1 MVPVRQ
7 SHAIR
12 VVRSARRPD
21 VELFDEKTLTK
32 RREGMGKQLAQGDID
47 ALFAAAGANASA
59 SPAGTSSEVP
69 LERYDFSRAGQI
81 SNDQMRAISSVNDL
95 FARNLM
101 HTMGA
106 WLRTPFKMKLVAGE
120 QLPFSEFLERLSSP
134 SYICSIRLEPL
145 GAVGLLELELALAS
159 PMVDVLL
166 GGVGRAWPTRELTDI
181 EEAILTS
188 VVQMAVSELNL
199 AWQSVG
205 LEFVFEKRESE
216 PTVARMLAAGE
227 KTLCV
232 SFEAR
237 MPEAQGVMN
246 LCLPAVVLNA
256 ILRRLISEGDRP
268 KRRSKEAHARVRELM
283 GEVKVDT
290 VLQFPVMRL
299 RGSELVS
306 LEPGMILRLPMP
318 KHSTSELRI
327 GGLQFGRAHPV
338 RTGEHRGA
346 QLEDAS
352 DNDDENGTSAGQS
365 PDETMS
371 VN

>member
-1 MVPVRQ
+1 
-7 SHAIR
+7 
-12 VVRSARRPD
+12 
-21 VELFDEKTLTK
+21 
-32 RREGMGKQLAQGDID
+32 MGKQLGQGDID

-59 SPAGTSSEVP
+59 GSTSEAL

-101 HTMGA
+101 HTLGA

-120 QLPFSEFLERLSSP
+120 QLPFSEFLERLSP
-134 SYICSIRLEPL
+134 QGYVCSIRLEPL

-166 GGVGRAWPTRELTDI
+166 GGVGRAWPARELTEI

-188 VVQMAVSELNL
+188 VVQMTVRELNL

-216 PTVARMLAAGE
+216 PAVARMMTAGE

-237 MPEAQGVMN
+237 MPEAQGAMN

-256 ILRRLISEGDRP
+256 ILRRLISQGDRP

-283 GEVKVDT
+283 GEVKVGT
-290 VLQFPVMRL
+290 ILQFPVMRL
-299 RGSELVS
+299 RGSELAS
-306 LEPGMILRLPMP
+306 LEPGMVLRLPLA
-318 KHSTSELRI
+318 KHSVSELRV

-346 QLEDAS
+346 QLEEIS
-352 DNDDENGTSAGQS
+352 DNADPTDAISSTAT
-365 PDETMS
+365 DTVS

>member
-1 MVPVRQ
+1 
-7 SHAIR
+7 
-12 VVRSARRPD
+12 
-21 VELFDEKTLTK
+21 
-32 RREGMGKQLAQGDID
+32 MGKQLGQGDID
-47 ALFAAAGANASA
+47 ALFAAAGANAS
-59 SPAGTSSEVP
+59 TSSASIANETL

-101 HTMGA
+101 HTMSA

-145 GAVGLLELELALAS
+145 GAVGLLELELALAA
-159 PMVDVLL
+159 PIVDVLL

-188 VVQMAVSELNL
+188 VVQLAVQELNL

-216 PTVARMLAAGE
+216 PTVARMLTAGE

-268 KRRSKEAHARVRELM
+268 KRRSKEAHARIRELM
-283 GEVKVDT
+283 GEAKIGA
-290 VLQFPVMRL
+290 VLQFPVLRL
-299 RGSELVS
+299 RAGEVTA
-306 LEPGMILRLPMP
+306 LEPGTVLRLPLP
-318 KHSTSELRI
+318 KHSTSELRV

-346 QLEDAS
+346 QLDYANDNGDQNTAS
-352 DNDDENGTSAGQS
+352 DGQS
-365 PDETMS
+365 INETIS

>member
-1 MVPVRQ
+1 
-7 SHAIR
+7 
-12 VVRSARRPD
+12 
-21 VELFDEKTLTK
+21 
-32 RREGMGKQLAQGDID
+32 MGKQLGQGDID
-47 ALFAAAGANASA
+47 ALFAAAAGNASR
-59 SPAGTSSEVP
+59 SSEGP
-69 LERYDFSRAGQI
+69 ADGALLERYDFSRAGQI

-101 HTMGA
+101 HTLGA

-145 GAVGLLELELALAS
+145 GAVGLLELELSLAS
-159 PMVDVLL
+159 PIVDVLL

-188 VVQMAVSELNL
+188 VVQLAVRELNL
-199 AWQSVG
+199 AWQAVG

-216 PTVARMLAAGE
+216 PTVARMMTAGE

-237 MPEAQGVMN
+237 MPEAQGAMN

-268 KRRSKEAHARVRELM
+268 KRRSKDAQERIRELM
-283 GEVKVDT
+283 GEAKIGA
-290 VLQFPVMRL
+290 VLQFPMMRL
-299 RGSELVS
+299 RGSDLAA
-306 LEPGMILRLPMP
+306 LTPGTVLRLPLP
-318 KHSTSELRI
+318 KHSASELRV

-346 QLEDAS
+346 QLENS
-352 DNDDENGTSAGQS
+352 DVADDRNDVPGGQS
-365 PDETMS
+365 IAEAMS